1 MSVCSWCIW
10 YVSTGQACGVLSFPL
25 KCVLGLNLGSQ
36 ACLPRVCV
44 HWFSPCYPE
53 KCVKWLCYFFFLFF
67 LIACFISEFP
77 ALLLLLSM
85 DMLLNTAPAVFFEIK
100 REQLCSSFSSVK
112 QIVFKM
118 GFFTFKWNVSFVRE
132 SLKWFSWGII
142 VSFWVTG
149 KVGTGQSRRRL
160 LWLTAEDDGLDMHDR
175 IFSMWKEGH
184 LSCGSRC
191 PD

>member
-1 MSVCSWCIW
+1 MWSSF
-10 YVSTGQACGVLSFPL
+10 LSLEMCFGF
-25 KCVLGLNLGSQ
+25 K
-36 ACLPRVCV
+36 PRV
-44 HWFSPCYPE
+44 SD
-53 KCVKWLCYFFFLFF
+53 LFAKSRCT
-67 LIACFISEFP
+67 LIFTLLSWKMCEMTV
-77 ALLLLLSM
+77 LLLFS
-85 DMLLNTAPAVFFEIK
+85 VFPYCMFYFRISCLAFAFIHGHVIKYCPSSFLWNK

-142 VSFWVTG
+142 VSLWVTG
-149 KVGTGQSRRRL
+149 KVGTGQSSRRL